1 MHLRQVLA
9 NDTFAGLVEVGVGL
23 IPAGGGTKE
32 LALRAYDYAKKGQNV
47 IRCRSYKKHFLC

>member
-1 MHLRQVLA
+1 MQLSKSLA

-32 LALRAYDYAKKGQNV
+32 LALRAYDYAKQGQNV
-47 IRCRSYKKHFLC
+47 TQCHSYKKHLC